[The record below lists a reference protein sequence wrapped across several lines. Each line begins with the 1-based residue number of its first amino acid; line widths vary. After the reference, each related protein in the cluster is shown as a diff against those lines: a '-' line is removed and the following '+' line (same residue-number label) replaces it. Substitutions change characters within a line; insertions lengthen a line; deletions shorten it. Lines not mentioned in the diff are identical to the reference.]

1 MPKDWLL
8 VQITNPQWR
17 MLQGTYMRKGNVWNR
32 QRVRIGGSTYYGKVE
47 FLGGRTY
54 RVALSDGHGVQA
66 ARGDVHPDAQDLSG
80 VVWLPE
86 AGGPPWTWLLVT
98 NA

>member
-1 MPKDWLL
+1 MPAKGLL
-8 VQITNPQWR
+8 VQIKNPHWGI
-17 MLQGTYMRKGNVWNR
+17 LQGTYMRRGNVWNR
-32 QRVRIGGSTYYGKVE
+32 QPIRGSAYRGKVE

-98 NA
+98 NW

>member
-1 MPKDWLL
+1 MPANWLL
-8 VQITNPQWR
+8 VQIQNPEWG
-17 MLQGTYMRKGNVWNR
+17 MLQGTYTRRGNVWGR
-32 QRVRIGGSTYYGKVE
+32 QRLRIGSTVYAAKIA

-54 RVALSDGHGVQA
+54 EVAFSDGNKAQY
-66 ARGDVHPDAQDLSG
+66 ARGDVHPNAVDLSG
-80 VVWLPE
+80 VEWRPR